1 MSATAA
7 ASAADAGA
15 ASPGSARGAADEKLF
30 ELVVR
35 WYGPPKLARMHA
47 LKHEQ
52 LHALWTT
59 LWFAKGALT
68 APLDEQLRGE
78 FGALFDA
85 FAASALPT
93 APLPAPPA
101 GLSAEQETLW
111 TLGLV
116 VLCDQVSRNA
126 FRGKPRAYATDGL
139 ACRLAEARL
148 RHRFDELPVAV
159 RLSVVLVYIHS
170 EDAADVAVVEE
181 LLARLRPALE
191 PVSPFVWASI
201 SAIAQNHRDRMR
213 LFGRV
218 PERNAILGRAST
230 EAEIV
235 YMASTGGI

>member
-47 LKHEQ
+47 LKH
-52 LHALWTT
+52 
-59 LWFAKGALT
+59 
-68 APLDEQLRGE
+68 EQLRGE

-139 ACRLAEARL
+139 ARRLADARL